1 MFLYC
6 LCLVSLSVSL
16 SFIVLSYFT
25 HYFYESMQILVGICK
40 KVVIA
45 ASKNQKASLNIIEY
59 FIKIIIEFAGVKFSL
74 KLSQNLKK
82 EAVTIQRINSQNF
95 SRNTRK

>member
-1 MFLYC
+1 
-6 LCLVSLSVSL
+6 
-16 SFIVLSYFT
+16 VLSYFT

-45 ASKNQKASLNIIEY
+45 ASKNQKASLNIIEC
-59 FIKIIIEFAGVKFSL
+59 FIKIVIEFAGVKFSL